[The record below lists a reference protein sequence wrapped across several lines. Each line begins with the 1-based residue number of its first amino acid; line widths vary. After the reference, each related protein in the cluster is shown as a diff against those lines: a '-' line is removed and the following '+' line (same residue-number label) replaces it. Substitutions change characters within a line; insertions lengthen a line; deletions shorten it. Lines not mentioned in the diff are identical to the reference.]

1 MSHFPWLRFAG
12 AAITFTGLG
21 YMLMKATVPT
31 EEELYNRMAP
41 DIRKKVDA
49 ARALRLAREAE
60 MKQQV
65 AAQSILTQSSQFGL
79 ILTPKS
85 SWQLTVI
92 LAHLVSLFSI
102 TVLLYHLAQNCIF
115 VLVVD
120 FSASNM
126 VIRQS

>member
-41 DIRKKVDA
+41 DIRKKVDEA
-49 ARALRLAREAE
+49 KALRLAREAK

-65 AAQSILTQSSQFGL
+65 AAQVPST
-79 ILTPKS
+79 
-85 SWQLTVI
+85 
-92 LAHLVSLFSI
+92 
-102 TVLLYHLAQNCIF
+102 N
-115 VLVVD
+115 VVD
-120 FSASNM
+120 PDSLNPIWADPSTKNLK
-126 VIRQS
+126 

>member
-12 AAITFTGLG
+12 AAITFTGFG
-21 YMLMKATVPT
+21 YLLMKATVPT

-65 AAQSILTQSSQFGL
+65 AVQAPPT
-79 ILTPKS
+79 T
-85 SWQLTVI
+85 
-92 LAHLVSLFSI
+92 LVDPDTIKPIWADTNSKK
-102 TVLLYHLAQNCIF
+102 
-115 VLVVD
+115 
-120 FSASNM
+120 
-126 VIRQS
+126 

>member
-65 AAQSILTQSSQFGL
+65 AAQAPPT
-79 ILTPKS
+79 
-85 SWQLTVI
+85 
-92 LAHLVSLFSI
+92 
-102 TVLLYHLAQNCIF
+102 N
-115 VLVVD
+115 VVD
-120 FSASNM
+120 SDSIKPIWADTNPKK
-126 VIRQS
+126 